1 MATAMQPER
10 GQSSIV
16 RHSATMS
23 LFNGLGVL
31 GGLALDMAVAALF
44 GLGQDTD
51 GFFLAFTVPQFVML
65 ILQSSYV
72 SGLVPVLTGLRD
84 SDPERSW
91 IVFSRLLNLNGVLI
105 AAIAVLGWLCAGG
118 ITALVGAGLP
128 AAQQVE
134 VAQLAR
140 ILFLMLPPLA
150 LAEVMRAQLNALQ
163 QFAVPSAS
171 NVVRN
176 AGALATLLLGHHVWG
191 IRALAVGY
199 VVGALVQMVFLAA
212 AVALAGGRYRL
223 SWNPADPD
231 VQAAMR
237 LLVTRAGGIGLRRS
251 GLIFER
257 FLASFLPAGSVTA
270 LSYGRRM
277 SLSLY
282 QVFANSVS
290 TAILP
295 SLSASARAGD
305 QAGQR
310 RDLRLGYRLLSLI
323 TWPAAALMAALSVP
337 IVRVLFQRGAFD
349 AADTSLTAALLTIYA
364 LNVPALALV
373 QVLLT
378 PLYAGRDA
386 GTPTRHMTWMLGIN
400 ILLAWALIR
409 TLGVNGLAWAATITA
424 ALSLVRAYWLLRH
437 LGRLDLAGYTVRVVG
452 ASCIAGLV
460 AWAAWTL
467 LARLPDS
474 GSPMITLLT
483 AVAAGMLGGLLYVA
497 AIWLMRL
504 KELPFLG
511 QLLPSRAAQRD
522 SR

>member
-1 MATAMQPER
+1 MATATQPER
-10 GQSSIV
+10 GQSGIV
-16 RHSATMS
+16 RNSATMS

-44 GLGQDTD
+44 GLGQATD

-65 ILQSSYV
+65 VLQSSYV
-72 SGLVPVLTGLRD
+72 NGLVPVLTGLQEG
-84 SDPERSW
+84 DPDRAW
-91 IVFSRLLNLNGVLI
+91 TVFSRLLNLNTVLI
-105 AAIAVLGWLCAGG
+105 GAITVAGWLSAGW

-128 AAQQVE
+128 AARQVE

-140 ILFLMLPPLA
+140 ILFMMLPPLA

-163 QFAVPSAS
+163 RFAVPSAS
-171 NVVRN
+171 NIVRY
-176 AGALATLLLGHHVWG
+176 AAALATLLLGYRAWG

-199 VVGALVQMVFLAA
+199 VIGALGQMVFLAA
-212 AVALAGGRYRL
+212 DVAHAGGRYRF
-223 SWNPADPD
+223 SWSLADPD
-231 VQAAMR
+231 LRAATR

-251 GLIFER
+251 GLIVER

-295 SLSASARAGD
+295 SLSASAQAGD
-305 QAGQR
+305 KAAQR
-310 RDLRLGYRLLSLI
+310 RDLRLGYRLLSLT

-349 AADTSLTAALLTIYA
+349 AADTSLTATLLTIYV

-373 QVLLT
+373 QVLLA

-386 GTPTRHMTWMLGIN
+386 GTPTRHMAWMLGVN
-400 ILLAWALIR
+400 ILLAWGCMR
-409 TLGVNGLAWAATITA
+409 FLGVNGLAWAATVTA
-424 ALSLVRAYWLLRH
+424 ALSLGRAYWLLRE
-437 LGRLDLAGYTVRVVG
+437 LGGLDLGGYTLRVVG
-452 ASCIAGLV
+452 ASCMAGLA
-460 AWAAWTL
+460 AWATWTV
-467 LARLPDS
+467 LARLADS
-474 GSPMITLLT
+474 GSAVITLLT
-483 AVAAGMLGGLLYVA
+483 AAAAGSLGGLLYA
-497 AIWLMRL
+497 AAVWLMRL
-504 KELPFLG
+504 KDLPDLG
-511 QLLPSRAAQRD
+511 RLLRSRIGQRD
-522 SR
+522 SS

>member
-1 MATAMQPER
+1 MAATMQSAP
-10 GQSSIV
+10 GQNGIV

-23 LFNGLGVL
+23 IFNGLGVL

-44 GLGQDTD
+44 GLGRDTD

-65 ILQSSYV
+65 VLQSSYV
-72 SGLVPVLTGLRD
+72 SGLVPVLTGLQD
-84 SDPERSW
+84 GDPERAW
-91 IVFSRLLNLNGVLI
+91 TVFSRLLNLNGL
-105 AAIAVLGWLCAGG
+105 AIVAISVLGWLGAGW
-118 ITALVGAGLP
+118 ITALVGAGLS

-150 LAEVMRAQLNALQ
+150 LAEVLRAQLNALQ

-171 NVVRN
+171 NVVRYV
-176 AGALATLLLGHHVWG
+176 GALATLLLGHRVWG

-199 VVGALVQMVFLAA
+199 VIGALVQMVFLGVAL
-212 AVALAGGRYRL
+212 ALAGGRYRL

-231 VQAAMR
+231 VRAAML

-305 QAGQR
+305 QAAQR

-337 IVRVLFQRGAFD
+337 IVQLLFQRGAFD

-386 GTPTRHMTWMLGIN
+386 GTPTRHMAWMLGIN
-400 ILLAWALIR
+400 ILLAWALMR
-409 TLGVNGLAWAATITA
+409 FLGVNGMAWAATFTA
-424 ALSLVRAYWLLRH
+424 ALSLGRAYWLLRH
-437 LGRLDLAGYTVRVVG
+437 LGRLDLSGFTVRVVG
-452 ASCIAGLV
+452 ASCIAGLA
-460 AWAAWTL
+460 AWATWTL
-467 LARLPDS
+467 LARVPGS
-474 GSPMITLLT
+474 GSPMITLFA
-483 AVAAGMLGGLLYVA
+483 AVAAGALGGLLYIA

-504 KELPFLG
+504 EELPHLG
-511 QLLPSRAAQRD
+511 QLLRSRASQTD